1 MGARSSVGFMANDL
15 CVDGMI
21 IASRFNALA
30 PRDDLCRRAPTAV
43 ENDQPSKISVPI
55 RRSDTEGIL
64 HVKRPSYKIPETI
77 FLVLGNDIIKGPI
90 ASARASQKAH
100 FVVHKIFVNRS
111 VETKLTIVLIQ

>member
-1 MGARSSVGFMANDL
+1 MANDL
-15 CVDGMI
+15 YVDGMI

-64 HVKRPSYKIPETI
+64 HVKRPPYKIPETI
-77 FLVLGNDIIKGPI
+77 FLVHGNDIIKGYCF
-90 ASARASQKAH
+90 RAEHPQKAH
-100 FVVHKIFVNRS
+100 LAVHKIFVKSIRRG
-111 VETKLTIVLIQ
+111 